1 MSERKRTRFRR
12 KKKFLMGV
20 KEYWLIEDSLMPM
33 YAHLV
38 DSYSEK
44 VKNEWKV
51 EVIKVEDSQDI
62 NIEGSPEVKQEDAD
76 ESSVFHSV
84 GENGTTNMVMR

>member
-1 MSERKRTRFRR
+1 MSDKKRRRGRR

-20 KEYWLIEDSLMPM
+20 ENQWFIEDNLMPT

-51 EVIKVEDSQDI
+51 EFI
-62 NIEGSPEVKQEDAD
+62 
-76 ESSVFHSV
+76 
-84 GENGTTNMVMR
+84 R

>member
-20 KEYWLIEDSLMPM
+20 KEYWLIEETLMPT

-44 VKNEWKV
+44 VKNELLL
-51 EVIKVEDSQDI
+51 
-62 NIEGSPEVKQEDAD
+62 NIEASLRVKQEDVD
-76 ESSVFHSV
+76 DSSVD
-84 GENGTTNMVMR
+84 GECTTNSNKV